1 MSSRSNGMIAHVA
14 KPGNLDDA
22 LDKVMLKEDHAS
34 PIPEPPAVEA
44 QDPPIWAVWRS
55 AASAC

>member
-22 LDKVMLKEDHAS
+22 LDKVMLPSRKIRQ
-34 PIPEPPAVEA
+34 PKPP
-44 QDPPIWAVWRS
+44 PK
-55 AASAC
+55 